1 MKVPYFNSEDHIIFV
16 GGVMVPPNETRLVEE
31 SFIPFSGS
39 TADSEPAQNGEVRQ
53 QGSEP
58 AQNGEVRQQGSEPAQ
73 NGEVRQQ
80 GSEPDN
86 GGAVVI
92 DREKLS
98 ELLKQKQ
105 DDVLKVLP
113 DLSFEE
119 IEVLGG
125 LEQEGQ
131 ARKGILGAVAERL
144 LEHAAGMGQ

>member
-1 MKVPYFNSEDHIIFV
+1 MKVPYFNSEDHIIFI

-31 SFIPFSGS
+31 SFIPSAS
-39 TADSEPAQNGEVRQ
+39 TAD
-53 QGSEP
+53 SEP